1 MQRITSV
8 TWPVTICDLCCS
20 FVVTCRVHCVTGEVP
35 VGSLGLSKR
44 FRAIIKSLIGVIGR
58 FETARPVLQRC
69 ILRSSK
75 SLAASGSCF
84 RSLFEGSVHLF
95 EPS

>member
-1 MQRITSV
+1 MFEMCYSA
-8 TWPVTICDLCCS
+8 
-20 FVVTCRVHCVTGEVP
+20 VVSGGIHCVTGRVP

-58 FETARPVLQRC
+58 FESARPVLQRC

-84 RSLFEGSVHLF
+84 RSLFESPVHLF
-95 EPS
+95 EPT